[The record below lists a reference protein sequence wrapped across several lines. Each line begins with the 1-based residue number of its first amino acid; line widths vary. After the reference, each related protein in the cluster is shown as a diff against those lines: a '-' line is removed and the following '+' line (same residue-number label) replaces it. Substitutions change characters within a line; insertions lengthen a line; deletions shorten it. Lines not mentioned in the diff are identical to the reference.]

1 MSDIKKK
8 VPKRRFEEFSNAND
22 WEQRKLGEEL
32 NLLKDG
38 THGTHKDVKDGFYLL
53 SAKNIKNGQIIIDEL
68 IDRKISEEGYNT
80 IHKNFSL
87 KKGDV
92 LLTIVGSIGETSII
106 KSPTGITFQRSVAY
120 LRPDKNLESQFLFTL
135 INSNQFQ
142 DELKKRQVISAQ
154 PGIYLGDLSVIPI
167 EVPNIEEQQKIGMF
181 FKQLDNTIALHQRK
195 LEKIKALKTAYL
207 SEMFPAEGE
216 TKPKRRFAGFTD
228 DWEQRKL
235 DNSIKVMDGDRGSN
249 YPHDSDFFDN
259 GDTLFLDTGNVTK
272 NGFKFDNV
280 KYITKEKDGQLRAGK
295 LEKND
300 FVLTSRGTLGNVG
313 FYDKFVYK
321 RHPKLRINSAM
332 LILRN
337 TDEQLSCSYLHTL
350 LKGNLISDFMRKN
363 QVGSAQPHITK
374 SEFLKLDLNV
384 PCDVKEQNK
393 IGDFFKNLDN
403 TITLHQRK
411 LQKLQNIKKAYL
423 NEMFI

>member
-1 MSDIKKK
+1 MSDSKKK

-22 WEQRKLGEEL
+22 WEQRKLGEVVDFLNGKAYKQQELLEFGKFRVLRVGNFNTNDRWYYSDLELDENKYANKGDLLYLWATNFGPEIWNEERVIYHYHIWKLQFLSNELDKQYLYTWLLTDKEKIKQTTNGTTMVHVTKGSIEQREFQYPTNKKEQQKIGTFFKQLDNTIALHQRKLEKIKALKTAYLSEMFPAEGESKPKRRFAGFTDDWDQRKLGEEL

-68 IDRKISEEGYNT
+68 IDRKISEEEYNT

-167 EVPNIEEQQKIGMF
+167 KVPNIEEQQKIGLF
-181 FKQLDNTIALHQRK
+181 FKKLDNTIA
-195 LEKIKALKTAYL
+195 
-207 SEMFPAEGE
+207 
-216 TKPKRRFAGFTD
+216 
-228 DWEQRKL
+228 
-235 DNSIKVMDGDRGSN
+235 
-249 YPHDSDFFDN
+249 
-259 GDTLFLDTGNVTK
+259 
-272 NGFKFDNV
+272 
-280 KYITKEKDGQLRAGK
+280 
-295 LEKND
+295 
-300 FVLTSRGTLGNVG
+300 
-313 FYDKFVYK
+313 
-321 RHPKLRINSAM
+321 
-332 LILRN
+332 
-337 TDEQLSCSYLHTL
+337 
-350 LKGNLISDFMRKN
+350 
-363 QVGSAQPHITK
+363 
-374 SEFLKLDLNV
+374 
-384 PCDVKEQNK
+384 
-393 IGDFFKNLDN
+393 
-403 TITLHQRK
+403 LHQRK